1 MVSTPIVTSTY
12 ECKLSHKTDLVGIT
26 DEDTWEY
33 SAALMDMVARKGY
46 HGIKLVRVM
55 DLLGM
60 TTGREMTKELYMD
73 SVEACRKELRAQFG
87 KPEEAVREMIQTDED
102 TLLTYRGFI
111 RFLETDLK

>member
-1 MVSTPIVTSTY
+1 
-12 ECKLSHKTDLVGIT
+12 
-26 DEDTWEY
+26 
-33 SAALMDMVARKGY
+33 MDMVAQKGY

-60 TTGREMTKELYMD
+60 TDGKEMNKQLYMD
-73 SVEACRKELRAQFG
+73 TVEACRKELGMQFG
-87 KPEEAVREMIQTDED
+87 KPEEAVREMIQADED

>member
-1 MVSTPIVTSTY
+1 M
-12 ECKLSHKTDLVGIT
+12 GIT

-33 SAALMDMVARKGY
+33 SRALMDLVAQKGY
-46 HGIKLVRVM
+46 HGIKMVRVM

-60 TTGREMTKELYMD
+60 TEGKDMTKELYL
-73 SVEACRKELRAQFG
+73 SKVEACRNELGKQFG

-111 RFLETDLK
+111 RFLETDLRYV